1 MNDKIAKKE
10 GCFMLKELK
19 YILTALIIIIAA
31 YGFATN
37 NIYQIIHVM
46 MLFLSL
52 LTLVRGIESFQKKDN
67 LNGWLNIALFLFLL
81 FVSIQGLMLRYVIV

>member
-1 MNDKIAKKE
+1 MKDKIAKKE
-10 GCFMLKELK
+10 GRFMLKKLN
-19 YILTALIIIIAA
+19 YILAALIIIIAV

-52 LTLVRGIESFQKKDN
+52 LTLVRGIESFQKNDK
-67 LNGWLNIALFLFLL
+67 LNGWLNIALFLFVL
-81 FVSIQGLMLRYVIV
+81 FVSIQGFLLRYGIL